1 MMASEGCSR
10 PSGGRT
16 WRWALRALEYAA
28 LAALLLSTLWLSAR
42 WLLPNGDVD
51 EYRQY
56 ALAFWTQRP
65 LLHALPAEYPPLA
78 IAPFTLTLL
87 PPVEDYHLVF
97 ALWMAALTLLGYASF
112 VRFAGRRR
120 ALIYILYLLLGAAA
134 TLLARFDIVPALVTL
149 AALWATE
156 RRRFTAA
163 YALVAAGA
171 LLKLYPAF
179 LLPVVAIAHW
189 QALCRAAGGPA
200 DESAPTGVP
209 PQSLPAQAGDRD
221 SAADA
226 APRCMPSSPALSASP
241 SPRRERGP
249 GGEDPS
255 SASSSVPS
263 VSSAVSALSSPL
275 RPLRLISSSPVAGG
289 VAFCVLLVAAGF
301 AGSLALNTAG
311 TLSAFR
317 YAGLRPLQIESTPAS
332 VMWLGSL
339 VGIPA
344 LPEYSFVSLNLSG
357 PLDAWLRPL
366 SAVALLA
373 GVCFVYWRQARG
385 RLSVG
390 RAFLGC
396 LCIVLVT
403 NKIFSPQYLIWVLP
417 VVAAVEGF
425 DVLWVAICLLTWLDF
440 PMIYQT
446 RHPILTVP
454 YNPLFLPVVALRN
467 GVLLW
472 VTARVIMRRGAP
484 QSESGARRGPP
495 SIPRRYSASPSSG
508 AELSIAGMADT
519 SAAAPDG

>member
-1 MMASEGCSR
+1 MPRVASLR
-10 PSGGRT
+10 ATGRS
-16 WRWALRALEYAA
+16 WRWWLLAVPEYAA

-87 PPVEDYHLVF
+87 PPAQDYHLVF
-97 ALWMAALTLLGYASF
+97 ALWMATLTLLGYAGF

-120 ALIYILYLLLGAAA
+120 GLIYILYLLLGAAA
-134 TLLARFDIVPALVTL
+134 TLLARFEIVPALVTL

-163 YALVAAGA
+163 YALVAAGT

-179 LLPVVAIAHW
+179 LLPVVVIAHW
-189 QALCRAAGGPA
+189 HALWP
-200 DESAPTGVP
+200 S
-209 PQSLPAQAGDRD
+209 
-221 SAADA
+221 
-226 APRCMPSSPALSASP
+226 PSSS
-241 SPRRERGP
+241 
-249 GGEDPS
+249 
-255 SASSSVPS
+255 SSSVPS
-263 VSSAVSALSSPL
+263 VVNPSPSASSASPVRSL
-275 RPLRLISSSPVAGG
+275 RSLLSSPVARG
-289 VAFCVLLVAAGF
+289 VAFCALLVAAGF
-301 AGSLALNTAG
+301 AGALALNTAG
-311 TLSAFR
+311 TISAFR
-317 YAGLRPLQIESTPAS
+317 YVALRPLQIESTPAS
-332 VMWLGSL
+332 LMWLGSL

-366 SAVALLA
+366 SAIALVA
-373 GVCFVYWRQARG
+373 GVGFVYWRQARG

-390 RAFLGC
+390 HAFLGC
-396 LCIVLVT
+396 LCVVLVT

-417 VVAAVEGF
+417 VAAAVEGF
-425 DVLWVAICLLTWLDF
+425 DPLWVALCLLTWLDF
-440 PMIYQT
+440 PMLYQT

-454 YNPLFLPVVALRN
+454 YNPAFLPVVALRN

-472 VTARVIMRRGAP
+472 ITARVIMRSDTQATGNR
-484 QSESGARRGPP
+484 AR
-495 SIPRRYSASPSSG
+495 
-508 AELSIAGMADT
+508 
-519 SAAAPDG
+519 SAAMELPGDR